1 MKYSIYTV
9 CLVSVFALANVSY
22 AQEGTAPDTTNTGT
36 NTKPQVRPIPAQN
49 KEVRQNMMEK
59 RAEIKEEVKEK
70 REEAKANMAER
81 RAEIK
86 EEVKN
91 KRVDNKINAVHLR
104 FQATI
109 ERQEGI
115 VARIESRL
123 AKIKADGGNTTEA
136 EKILSEAKGH
146 ITEAKT
152 ALENLKT
159 VAGAGAAT
167 TTPQASFESL
177 KAASAEIQ
185 KHLKAS
191 QDSLAKLVERMKAIK
206 VKVNTQLKATTTKT
220 N

>member
-1 MKYSIYTV
+1 MKYSIYAV
-9 CLVSVFALANVSY
+9 CLVSVLALTQVSY
-22 AQEGTAPDTTNTGT
+22 AQEGAVPSTTNTGS
-36 NTKPQVRPIPAQN
+36 NTRPQVRPTPAQT

-70 REEAKANMAER
+70 REEVRTNAAER

-86 EEVKN
+86 EEVQN

-115 VARIESRL
+115 VARVESRL
-123 AKIKADGGNTTEA
+123 AKIKAEGGNTTEA
-136 EKILSEAKGH
+136 EKILTEAKGH
-146 ITEAKT
+146 IAEAKK

-159 VAGAGAAT
+159 IAGTNTAS
-167 TTPQASFESL
+167 TTPQASFETL
-177 KAASAEIQ
+177 KNASAEIH

-191 QDSLAKLVERMKAIK
+191 QDSLSKLVERMKVIK
-206 VKVNTQLKATTTKT
+206 VKVNNQLKATTTKT